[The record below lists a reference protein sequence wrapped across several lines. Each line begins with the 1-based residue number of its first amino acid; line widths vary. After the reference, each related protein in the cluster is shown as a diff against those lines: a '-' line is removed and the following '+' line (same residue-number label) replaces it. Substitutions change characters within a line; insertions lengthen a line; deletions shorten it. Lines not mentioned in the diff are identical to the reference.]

1 MQTYREIKMLC
12 HITRPDSMVME
23 VDVDS
28 KANGEDCLHK
38 VPLQLLSFKSILFH
52 VVSICVLGLQIN
64 AVLIILVSV
73 NILRI

>member
-1 MQTYREIKMLC
+1 
-12 HITRPDSMVME
+12 MVME

-38 VPLQLLSFKSILFH
+38 VPLQLSFKSILFH
-52 VVSICVLGLQIN
+52 VLSICVLGLQIN

-73 NILRI
+73 NILRIWIKVNVYVHL

>member
-1 MQTYREIKMLC
+1 
-12 HITRPDSMVME
+12 ME

-38 VPLQLLSFKSILFH
+38 VPLQLSFKSILFH
-52 VVSICVLGLQIN
+52 VLSICVLGLQIN